1 MVSPRLVALA
11 GALFIVLWGF
21 VSAVGA
27 GEGEESS
34 AAQGGGAPA
43 DSASPRTL
51 VSTDGSVSV
60 FEELVPGEGTDGFW
74 WEFDPAAELERLL
87 DKQRRGE
94 ELEPLVDLYGFPL
107 TIPDSIR
114 ALRDSVASVADS
126 IRAVTI
132 EVEQRFEPKWK
143 TGYVE
148 IKDDYTLTNDLDVN
162 YPLSSLGTMN
172 VKASTNNT
180 FNQSTRK
187 LRNDRTVTSS
197 FNFLFSER
205 LASSFSVS
213 RVDNEQ
219 KRDAV
224 VESNA
229 DNTSMTG
236 RVRASNQETRLGGVL
251 LGNVE
256 ASAGLSAN
264 RRNYLTQVSDG
275 YTEQISPNWNFKVVR
290 PAGASQVSFD
300 YTGNVGRARSK
311 ETRTEETKDR
321 NANHKV
327 SASAKYDFDEDT
339 RLQVNG
345 SLDRNRFQFISQAD
359 SVAGRQE
366 TRQQNSESVR
376 VNLTAAPVERLSFR
390 GSADYQRAESRYEL
404 EYGRY
409 SDTVTRSANSEV
421 EYESWPGARWLL
433 KLDRRHEDR
442 NYVNLQ
448 AGIVED
454 QKASLDYKQ
463 QITPNVDLN
472 ASYFASLRSFKFDD
486 NVNNTGDRDLLSQT
500 GTFTI
505 HYTPLQALRTN
516 VRMEVRKA
524 ESINIHPEKSSDNKT
539 DHTYLIRPGYN
550 LKIGKANIDGE
561 FQAEARYAV
570 YDFREDDNFLNR
582 RFSTRQKWQHSL
594 TKTISTEFVLT
605 YEINDE
611 GSYRRSEYD
620 GKRRFSRSRELHRF
634 RVSGEVRYTP
644 FKGVNANFLYRQ
656 DGDDTY
662 SVSEGSK
669 TQTGESRTQEF
680 TSGLTFKRAIMD
692 HVSLNLDF
700 RQTQKSGDRVRDTE
714 HRFYNIRASL
724 EYTPLTTK
732 GQGQ

>member
-1 MVSPRLVALA
+1 MTISPRLAALA
-11 GALFIVLWGF
+11 GALLIGLCGF
-21 VSAVGA
+21 ASAVGA
-27 GEGEESS
+27 DEDDETG

-43 DSASPRTL
+43 DSASPRAL
-51 VSTDGSVSV
+51 VSSDGSVSV
-60 FEELVPGEGTDGFW
+60 FEELVPGEGIDGFW

-87 DKQRRGE
+87 DNQRRGE
-94 ELEPLVDLYGFPL
+94 ELEPLLDAYGFPL

-132 EVEQRFEPKWK
+132 QIEQKFEPKFK

-148 IKDDYTLTNDLDVN
+148 MKDDYTLTNDVDVN
-162 YPLSSLGTMN
+162 YPLSGLGTMN
-172 VKASTNNT
+172 MKASTNNT
-180 FNQSTRK
+180 FNKSTRK

-205 LASSFSVS
+205 LGSSFSVT

-219 KRDAV
+219 KRDEV
-224 VESNA
+224 IESEA
-229 DNTSMTG
+229 DNTSVTG
-236 RVRASNQETRLGGVL
+236 RVRASNQGTRIGGVL

-264 RRNYLTQVSDG
+264 KRNYLTQVSDG
-275 YTEQISPNWNFKVVR
+275 YTEQISPNWNFKIVR
-290 PAGASQVSFD
+290 PAGAGQLSLD
-300 YTGNVGRARSK
+300 YTGDVGRARSK

-321 NANHKV
+321 NANHKL

-345 SLDRNRFQFISQAD
+345 SLDRRRFQFISQAD
-359 SVAGRQE
+359 SVAGQQE
-366 TRQQNSESVR
+366 TREQNGESVR
-376 VNLTAAPVERLSFR
+376 VNLTAAPLEGLSFR
-390 GSADYQRAESRYEL
+390 GSADYQRAESTYEL

-409 SDTVTRSANSEV
+409 SDTVTRSANSEI
-421 EYESWPGARWLL
+421 EYESWVGARWLL

-442 NYVNLQ
+442 NYLNLQ
-448 AGIVED
+448 AGIVEEE
-454 QKASLDYKQ
+454 KASLDYKQ
-463 QITPNVDLN
+463 QITENVDFN
-472 ASYFASLRSFKFDD
+472 ASYFASLRSFQYDD
-486 NVNNTGDRDLLSQT
+486 NVNNTGDRDLLSQN

-505 HYTPLQALRTN
+505 HYNPHQVLRTN
-516 VRMEVRKA
+516 LRIEVRKA

-539 DHTYLIRPGYN
+539 DHTFIIRPGYN
-550 LKIGKANIDGE
+550 LKIGQANIDGD

-582 RFSTRQKWQHSL
+582 RFSTRQKWQHSV

-620 GKRRFSRSRELHRF
+620 GKRRFARSRELHRF
-634 RVSGEVRYTP
+634 RVSGQVRYTP

-662 SVSEGSK
+662 SVGEG
-669 TQTGESRTQEF
+669 TETLTGKSRTQEF
-680 TSGLTFKRAIMD
+680 TSGFSFKRAIMD

-700 RQTQKSGDRVRDTE
+700 RQTQKSGDRVRETE

-724 EYTPLTTK
+724 EYTPFTEK
-732 GQGQ
+732 GKE